1 MAINASLQHLGFVI
15 RQLTK
20 GKTKDQIDYD
30 QHVLTAAMK
39 DSLGGNAKTLMIVNI
54 SPSDYNIVQTRE
66 SLEFAKLTGKIV
78 NQPGLL
84 IADIPAAR
92 DNDLDIAKQAKTL
105 RETQRYGW
113 DDRTDFYYPKKED
126 IEALS
131 GGQPVKAV
139 SFDYWTRKTP
149 GGITYLNKLQVHY
162 SNGKSSP
169 MFAGKKPSDSAKK
182 TVHLGDVANIRQIQ
196 GTEEGWSIG
205 QLIFKRENGDEVG
218 RIDTGEKA
226 NPLSDVVTR
235 LADGEELIGFAGQ

>member
-84 IADIPAAR
+84 IADS
-92 DNDLDIAKQAKTL
+92 LDIAKQANTV
-105 RETQRYGW
+105 RVTQRYGKN
-113 DDRTDFYYPKKED
+113 DSTDIQYPKKED
-126 IEALS
+126 IKALS

-139 SFDYWTRKTP
+139 SFDYWTRNP
-149 GGITYLNKLQVHY
+149 GYGTYLSKLQVHY
-162 SNGKSSP
+162 SNG
-169 MFAGKKPSDSAKK
+169 
-182 TVHLGDVANIRQIQ
+182 
-196 GTEEGWSIG
+196 
-205 QLIFKRENGDEVG
+205 
-218 RIDTGEKA
+218 
-226 NPLSDVVTR
+226 
-235 LADGEELIGFAGQ
+235 

>member
-84 IADIPAAR
+84 IADTSAPQDGKPDVKHPGYTAA
-92 DNDLDIAKQAKTL
+92 DQA
-105 RETQRYGW
+105 R
-113 DDRTDFYYPKKED
+113 
-126 IEALS
+126 
-131 GGQPVKAV
+131 
-139 SFDYWTRKTP
+139 
-149 GGITYLNKLQVHY
+149 
-162 SNGKSSP
+162 
-169 MFAGKKPSDSAKK
+169 
-182 TVHLGDVANIRQIQ
+182 HLEVIR
-196 GTEEGWSIG
+196 
-205 QLIFKRENGDEVG
+205 
-218 RIDTGEKA
+218 
-226 NPLSDVVTR
+226 
-235 LADGEELIGFAGQ
+235 

>member
-84 IADIPAAR
+84 IAETPTAR
-92 DNDLDIAKQAKTL
+92 GNDLDIAEQAKTL
-105 RETQRYGW
+105 RETHRYGRNY
-113 DDRTDFYYPKKED
+113 RTDLQYPKKED

-131 GGQPVKAV
+131 
-139 SFDYWTRKTP
+139 
-149 GGITYLNKLQVHY
+149 
-162 SNGKSSP
+162 
-169 MFAGKKPSDSAKK
+169 
-182 TVHLGDVANIRQIQ
+182 
-196 GTEEGWSIG
+196 
-205 QLIFKRENGDEVG
+205 
-218 RIDTGEKA
+218 
-226 NPLSDVVTR
+226 
-235 LADGEELIGFAGQ
+235 DG